1 MEQIEPPLLVLPENR
16 TLTGYFQPLN
26 GDLSGFRNV
35 KGVYCSQSAISLEQ
49 YQEHTSTERS
59 FERALF
65 DTIFMCFELTDDE
78 ITEINLL
85 HNEFEIELARRH
97 IITAL
102 NEEYSQLFSDMAKK
116 VSAIRKKA
124 RERALKYY
132 ASHVDELITALQG
145 EAKYCACEMCR
156 LEELEQDDH
165 VPQSIDYWKEG
176 ATEAISIYSGLLSP
190 EAQSDLLNFVD
201 YAFNNREQIF
211 KDEEEKEAQRQETPA
226 VRTITRR
233 SIDLKLETTRV
244 GRIIFEREEKSGFS
258 NEAFYNCTND
268 NMPEVFTGTH
278 PKNRRK
284 EILTFVSLQI
294 ENLKQEVP
302 AIDRLEPFDGE
313 VLSSSISLYAVG
325 NEYTSPDAIYRHML
339 GNKRG
344 AKLHPQMREAILA
357 SLRKLRLTSIIIR
370 AEQELEA
377 GYSKKSRYEGVI
389 LPNEVI
395 EDETVSLNGENVRDC
410 IHFFRNSPLYDYAD
424 DKNQISRIPVAMLDV
439 PADNDKEFIILKGY
453 LTRRYAEARN
463 SNSKLRNIIRYDSL
477 FAYMGIDSGNRKH
490 TKRIRDKVKL
500 ILETWKKAGYITG
513 YEELKE
519 GRTIAK
525 IKIKLPRK
533 KFHTE

>member
-1 MEQIEPPLLVLPENR
+1 MSAALYFELDKNELAQTMSIIDEFSEAIKHGLDYEHDNQ
-16 TLTGYFQPLN
+16 TLA
-26 GDLSGFRNV
+26 DFRNR
-35 KGVYCSQSAISLEQ
+35 L
-49 YQEHTSTERS
+49 
-59 FERALF
+59 
-65 DTIFMCFELTDDE
+65 
-78 ITEINLL
+78 
-85 HNEFEIELARRH
+85 
-97 IITAL
+97 
-102 NEEYSQLFSDMAKK
+102 
-116 VSAIRKKA
+116 SAIRDKA
-124 RERALKYY
+124 RERNLKYY
-132 ASHVDELITALQG
+132 ASHHEELITALQG
-145 EAKYCACEMCR
+145 AIRDIVCFAVLVGKKGIHYTP
-156 LEELEQDDH
+156 DDWT
-165 VPQSIDYWKEG
+165 YKFGE
-176 ATEAISIYSGLLSP
+176 LSP
-190 EAQSDLLNFVD
+190 YLALLNEPERAKIFEYMN
-201 YAFNNREQIF
+201 YAYDHREQIF
-211 KDEEEKEAQRQETPA
+211 KDEEEKNTPA
-226 VRTITRR
+226 VSTITHR
-233 SIDLKLETTRV
+233 SQELKLETTRV
-244 GRIIFEREEKSGFS
+244 GRIIFEREEKSNFS
-258 NEAFYNCTND
+258 NEDLYNRKAD
-268 NMPEVFTGTH
+268 DMPEVFTGTH

-344 AKLHPQMREAILA
+344 AKLHPQMRKAILA

-424 DKNQISRIPVAMLDV
+424 DKNQISRIPVAMLDI

-463 SNSKLRNIIRYDSL
+463 SNSKLGNIIRYDTL

-513 YEELKE
+513 YQEIKE
-519 GRTIAK
+519 GRTIEK

-533 KFHTE
+533 KMHTE